1 MKPSSALY
9 EGNALLMSITTARF
23 DPHAMKS
30 YQATTTNDILIFNFQ
45 SIFFSVDK
53 MLDVS

>member
-1 MKPSSALY
+1 MKPSSASY

-23 DPHAMKS
+23 DPRAMKS
-30 YQATTTNDILIFNFQ
+30 YQATTTNDILIFNFL

-53 MLDVS
+53 MSDVS